1 MQIDLQRLKLMIGEQ
16 AMTLVAMG
24 AEIEA
29 LTKERDE
36 LKEKLEKYEKPEGK
50 PVAPTRPK
58 AVEG

>member
-16 AMTLVAMG
+16 AIALVAMG

-29 LTKERDE
+29 LTKENEE
-36 LKEKLEKYEKPEGK
+36 LKAKLEKYEKPAA
-50 PVAPTRPK
+50 PPTRPK